1 MDYFFKKY
9 SFIVAIVFSGFTFG
23 QSKVKDFII
32 EGNESYKKGNFDK
45 AEYAYKRAVIE
56 DPTSVKANY
65 NLGNALYH
73 QKRYKE
79 SITHYNRSA
88 EIAKTNQEKH
98 LAYHNIGNAHLEE
111 QDYSKA
117 VESYKKALKNDPH
130 DESTRYNLAYANK
143 MLKKQQQQNQNSQNK
158 KDSSNDQKKENQQEN
173 QKDKEQNQKNNQQ
186 QNQNQKN
193 NQQDQSN
200 QPDNS
205 NREKAE
211 GNPKS
216 GGQNGDQKG
225 KGNQPNQNIQNGSKG
240 DNSEQNNEPTG
251 LGEGMLKALKEQE
264 ARTQRRIIQ
273 EKADKQRTQT
283 SKDW

>member
-1 MDYFFKKY
+1 MYYFFKKY
-9 SFIVAIVFSGFTFG
+9 SFVLALIVSTIAFG

-32 EGNESYKKGNFDK
+32 EGNENYKKGNFDK
-45 AEYAYKRAVIE
+45 AEYSYKRAALE

-88 EIAKTNQEKH
+88 EIAQTKQEKH
-98 LAYHNIGNAHLEE
+98 LAYHNIGNAYLGE
-111 QDYSKA
+111 QDYAKA

-130 DESTRYNLAYANK
+130 DQSTRYNLAYATK
-143 MLKKQQQQNQNSQNK
+143 MLKKEQQQNQQQQNK
-158 KDSSNDQKKENQQEN
+158 KDSSNDKKKDNQKENQQN
-173 QKDKEQNQKNNQQ
+173 KEQNKQNNQQ
-186 QNQNQKN
+186 QNQKQQ

-200 QPDNS
+200 ETDKN
-205 NREKAE
+205 NREKAD

-225 KGNQPNQNIQNGSKG
+225 KGNEQNPNIQNGSKG
-240 DNSEQNNEPTG
+240 DNSEQNNAPTG
-251 LGEGMLKALKEQE
+251 LGDGMLKALKEQE

-273 EKADKQRTQT
+273 QKADKQRKQT